1 MKESKRAPG
10 GAGLDEPLRI
20 HALPE
25 AATCPF
31 CLSTDT
37 EQFSAFGSAVS
48 TSQYYCNG
56 CRTVFEFFKR
66 TGE

>member
-1 MKESKRAPG
+1 MSDTRKGS
-10 GAGLDEPLRI
+10 GAGLDTPLQI
-20 HALPE
+20 GALPE
-25 AATCPF
+25 KATCPF

-37 EQFSAFGSAVS
+37 EQFAAFGSGVS

-66 TGE
+66 QGG